1 MKSNLFWIGP
11 FGMALTLFGLMH
23 AGCRQGAIFNPA
35 FTNTT
40 EGGIY
45 PLTPGPNATYILV
58 RAVNDTDQ
66 VVEFVVTIEREV
78 FAIGED
84 GTIQFEDANGNGV
97 YDVGE
102 PLITR
107 SERKTVNLTTNPL
120 GNANDI
126 GVLFDCGISLIT
138 KIGLGENLLP
148 TDAAVFVGG
157 EGAGGAAGFGVT
169 AGDLYPLLQSENN
182 FDCGDTVIFQ
192 AVRSSGSAGG
202 VALQSLLLPNS
213 EQPDSY
219 SGADT
224 FVNYDQFLESQVSEE
239 GP

>member
-1 MKSNLFWIGP
+1 M
-11 FGMALTLFGLMH
+11 
-23 AGCRQGAIFNPA
+23 
-35 FTNTT
+35 
-40 EGGIY
+40 
-45 PLTPGPNATYILV
+45 
-58 RAVNDTDQ
+58 
-66 VVEFVVTIEREV
+66 
-78 FAIGED
+78 
-84 GTIQFEDANGNGV
+84 
-97 YDVGE
+97 
-102 PLITR
+102 
-107 SERKTVNLTTNPL
+107 
-120 GNANDI
+120 
-126 GVLFDCGISLIT
+126 
-138 KIGLGENLLP
+138 P